1 MFFWYKGSAN
11 VNNVVDFFTDCFNA
25 ITLVMS
31 WFGII
36 LFHVAT
42 AGWLALRA
50 VWREAL
56 GARNAQN
63 KVEVDEE
70 IARIKR
76 AHLNEMDE
84 LRLSHQREL
93 SPWINEVENRRVGE
107 NFDRTQVQKDVNNVS
122 T

>member
-25 ITLVMS
+25 VTTVMS
-31 WFGII
+31 WFGVAF
-36 LFHVAT
+36 FHVAT
-42 AGWLALRA
+42 AGWLAFRA

-56 GARNAQN
+56 GAHNAQN

-70 IARIKR
+70 IAQLKR
-76 AHLNEMDE
+76 AHLNEMDK

-93 SPWINEVENRRVGE
+93 SPWIYEVENLRVGE
-107 NFDRTQVQKDVNNVS
+107 NYDRTQTQKEANNVS